1 MSKGLSTH
9 LSFGQRQFSTST
21 TVCLCSNLWP
31 IGSSWESFHSRRPLW
46 WVDFS
51 TIIVVFVDK
60 CSDEHY
66 GVLGVSQVIPYG
78 CSLISGRTAEWQAM
92 GLCSR
97 NRLLRFMR
105 QVWNCLKDFRLGVC
119 FDKCVI
125 KRHLW
130 PIGPSYASWV
140 ISKMNSGCSKRHTML
155 PSKSRNIC
163 FSTIGLSSRSW
174 TFIYGF
180 LLRGATPSFYVVAK
194 PRVISI
200 ITITSAS
207 FLLCQYRRHDPGRH
221 LCVSTSTF
229 FFIPYGMP
237 QLNVVRSRSPV
248 SQECIANCGVPC
260 SVSTGRPPASRPF
273 YHLVTVIS
281 ITFRRFFFRLPLEG

>member
-1 MSKGLSTH
+1 MYNLRGNKTLVDNRHNTCRLDGN
-9 LSFGQRQFSTST
+9 SFPPPQQS
-21 TVCLCSNLWP
+21 VC
-31 IGSSWESFHSRRPLW
+31 
-46 WVDFS
+46 V
-51 TIIVVFVDK
+51 
-60 CSDEHY
+60 
-66 GVLGVSQVIPYG
+66 Q
-78 CSLISGRTAEWQAM
+78 
-92 GLCSR
+92 
-97 NRLLRFMR
+97 
-105 QVWNCLKDFRLGVC
+105 
-119 FDKCVI
+119 
-125 KRHLW
+125 
-130 PIGPSYASWV
+130 
-140 ISKMNSGCSKRHTML
+140 
-155 PSKSRNIC
+155 IC
-163 FSTIGLSSRSW
+163 
-174 TFIYGF
+174 GF

-194 PRVISI
+194 PRVIST

-281 ITFRRFFFRLPLEG
+281 ITFRRFFFSPTLGGVGLLRFLNGH